1 MVLPKQK
8 SALKRARKSEEH
20 RVRNRAVKSRLKTL
34 AKQVQTAVETND
46 EPKIKAAL
54 TQAFSALDKAAKKGV
69 IHWKTAARKKSAL
82 AKMTATA
89 PGQPA
94 PTQ

>member
-1 MVLPKQK
+1 MPRKK

-34 AKQVQTAVETND
+34 AKQVQTAVETKD
-46 EPKIKAAL
+46 EQKIKAAL
-54 TQAFSALDKAAKKGV
+54 TQAFSGIDKASAQGV
-69 IHWKTAARKKSAL
+69 IHKNTAARKKSAL

-89 PGQPA
+89 PGQQPA